1 MERSRSP
8 SRSRSSRGSS
18 SDSSSRSSSG
28 SSSRSSSGSNSRSK
42 SQSRSSSRSPSS
54 SPKNFLDFVGPKDQ
68 PDKYGLV
75 KELGKG
81 KYGTTYKAK
90 NLIPI
95 KGEEKYYAV
104 KVLHPPKGNDTKSIK
119 KVEANWLKEVNCL
132 KDILP
137 ICDKVGLLCYKD
149 SFLVNKNGKLEFVI
163 VIPLLEGYITLADY
177 LDNLTKPLKIKQAKY
192 IYKTIVDIKNAL
204 TDLCINHSDLH
215 TENIMIHPKTKDIKV
230 IDMGRCQ
237 TPVQEIEEWKDS
249 DEERDLYSD
258 EARLRQL
265 RESLAEAI
273 GLEEDEEIW
282 EFDDDLFDYAVVNQA
297 KPGCKRPSEDLIQRE
312 KELIAET
319 RKIMK
324 IFEKEI
330 SKQEKLNSFEKYIV
344 YLLQNKD
351 VINHQN
357 NLKLKNAILQKIDE
371 FSDYDVTFKKYIK
384 LLQ

>member
-1 MERSRSP
+1 MERSK
-8 SRSRSSRGSS
+8 SS
-18 SDSSSRSSSG
+18 SISSSSGSLSSSSRSSSSG
-28 SSSRSSSGSNSRSK
+28 SSSGSSRSRSSSRSSSRSRSRSK
-42 SQSRSSSRSPSS
+42 SA

-95 KGEEKYYAV
+95 QSEEKYYAV

-149 SFLVNKNGKLEFVI
+149 SFLVNKKGKLEFVI
-163 VIPLLEGYITLADY
+163 VIPLLEGYITLYDY
-177 LDNLTKPLKIKQAKY
+177 LLNLTKPLKTKQAKD
-192 IYKTIVDIKNAL
+192 IYKKIVDIKNAL

-237 TPVQEIEEWKDS
+237 TPQQEKEEWKDS
-249 DEERDLYSD
+249 DEKWNEYSD

-265 RESLAEAI
+265 REGLAEAV

-282 EFDDDLFDYAVVNQA
+282 EFNDDLFDYSEVKQA
-297 KPGCKRPSEDLIQRE
+297 KPGCKRPSDDLIQRE
-312 KELIAET
+312 KELYDET
-319 RKIMK
+319 RKITK
-324 IFEKEI
+324 VFDLEI
-330 SKQEKLNSFEKYIV
+330 SKQEKLNSYQKYLE

-351 VINHQN
+351 VINQQN

-371 FSDYDVTFKKYIK
+371 FSQYDDKFKKYIK